1 ASIKVAPLPP
11 LPPGTVQAGPDDTLC
26 VYGPPLALLGFP
38 ANGTWACSGCPPGA
52 LLHPAAGV
60 WQFDPK
66 ATAPGAGA
74 FQLTYTVGAD
84 NCAQSDSRT
93 IVVIAAAPNAGQPQA
108 ACKNAPMQTLS
119 AAVPPPAGFSAYWTG
134 VPGVTDTLK
143 GLFAPM
149 LAGEGAHPVSLHW
162 LHAASGCVFSA
173 GKSFVV
179 HPLAGSSF
187 SIQPP
192 YCVGQA
198 LDVQNLTPG
207 AASQT
212 WYDNG
217 KPISTQADP
226 AGIQLDSGQHLIR
239 LVSQTAEM
247 CPDSA
252 EQTIVV
258 IAPPTL
264 VSTPDKTQGCPPLWV
279 RFQNQF
285 TSKDTA
291 YYRISAPGMAPY
303 TVPATAADSLY
314 FAAAAQDLTYT
325 VQLVVENKCDKV
337 EKAFSITALSRPDA
351 LFGVSYPKPCSGEDM
366 TVLVTSAGTPTKNT
380 LITSTGLSLAVPLN
394 QPFSLQF
401 FTDTLLPVRLLLVSE
416 NGCPPPDSAEQTIV
430 VQPAQFQAL
439 ASIEADSA
447 KLCAGDTV
455 TLRGYALAG
464 ADTYW
469 LNAKSGTKQF
479 QDTIQV
485 VVQEGLNEW
494 TFFAEGCGYDS
505 SGVSFFGKKPPVLSV
520 SHLKQVCPGTP
531 VTFGVA
537 SSGQVKLD
545 FGDGSFA
552 TQFPAQHTYH
562 SPSTTYLLSAT
573 ATSTEG

>member
-1 ASIKVAPLPP
+1 QFTDTATTCSNLDERQVTVLGNTAIQPHDTLYCMVPGTLVNLPLHDLPGLLYFGPAVVQPGNRLNPTFYPKDTVVQVFFTLTNAAGCAYTASIKVALTPP

-351 LFGVSYPKPCSGEDM
+351 LFGVS
-366 TVLVTSAGTPTKNT
+366 
-380 LITSTGLSLAVPLN
+380 
-394 QPFSLQF
+394 
-401 FTDTLLPVRLLLVSE
+401 
-416 NGCPPPDSAEQTIV
+416 
-430 VQPAQFQAL
+430 
-439 ASIEADSA
+439 
-447 KLCAGDTV
+447 
-455 TLRGYALAG
+455 
-464 ADTYW
+464 
-469 LNAKSGTKQF
+469 
-479 QDTIQV
+479 
-485 VVQEGLNEW
+485 
-494 TFFAEGCGYDS
+494 
-505 SGVSFFGKKPPVLSV
+505 
-520 SHLKQVCPGTP
+520 
-531 VTFGVA
+531 
-537 SSGQVKLD
+537 
-545 FGDGSFA
+545 
-552 TQFPAQHTYH
+552 
-562 SPSTTYLLSAT
+562 
-573 ATSTEG
+573 